1 MLLSALAVGEETGGL
16 DDQLHVEIAPGKCRR
31 IPLGQDLQL
40 VPSRPDDAFADLDVL
55 AQLTENRVVLQEM
68 THRLRVAEIVER
80 DDLEIAAPLQMRPEE
95 IAPDPSE
102 PVDSHPCLGHGSSL
116 NDALQRRGDAHEE
129 NRLNKAMSFSPLVF
143 SAVSFRHTQG
153 SGGSALVRRR
163 IQTPSDATVL
173 SVVQPE
179 GEVVL
184 GASPPARLPARSP
197 VRPAVTPRLLIIAQR
212 LSKIGRRA
220 RIGGGVATRVGIN
233 GFGRIGRNF
242 Y

>member
-129 NRLNKAMSFSPLVF
+129 NRPNKAMSLSPLVF
-143 SAVSFRHTQG
+143 SPVSFRHTQG
-153 SGGSALVRRR
+153 SGGSVPAPPL
-163 IQTPSDATVL
+163 IHAPSEPQGPNLGQT
-173 SVVQPE
+173 
-179 GEVVL
+179 
-184 GASPPARLPARSP
+184 
-197 VRPAVTPRLLIIAQR
+197 
-212 LSKIGRRA
+212 
-220 RIGGGVATRVGIN
+220 
-233 GFGRIGRNF
+233 
-242 Y
+242 